1 MGERKEGREMKGEAR
16 GEVQNQEGKGLRVW
30 CAGQQLKHR
39 GHASMGALRKDVG
52 EHLVPRETWPSHA
65 ASKSGTELS
74 YSPGVLPSNL
84 NQLKL
89 ESYVF
94 HYHLV
99 IL

>member
-1 MGERKEGREMKGEAR
+1 MKGVAR
-16 GEVQNQEGKGLRVW
+16 GEVQNQEEKGLRVW
-30 CAGQQLKHR
+30 CTGQQLKHGGR
-39 GHASMGALRKDVG
+39 AFAGALSKGVG

>member
-1 MGERKEGREMKGEAR
+1 MKGEAR
-16 GEVQNQEGKGLRVW
+16 GEVQNQEGKGLRVR
-30 CAGQQLKHR
+30 CAGQQLKHGGR
-39 GHASMGALRKDVG
+39 ASAG
-52 EHLVPRETWPSHA
+52 EHSGRVWESIWSQERLGQVMQQ
-65 ASKSGTELS
+65 SKSGTELS